1 MKQREISFQ
10 HAVVLGYSEKILVL
24 SVIGSSRYPKTLLT
38 RTNCFHD
45 SFLISIVN
53 LRNSLPDVI
62 QDTDSLLS
70 LKNRLKNIVPV
81 CIRLWCR
88 EHPDRQD
95 AAVLILRRR
104 ACANP
109 FFFFFFFF
117 WWFMGWFGIAP
128 FGKCEIK
135 YRWKEISLHL
145 FNRDEHLASTSYQYS
160 ELNFR
165 IVVFCDISTFSCSQW
180 LRWIWCYGCYE
191 NGWFCHQL
199 DYGSSKSPLCHSR
212 STFK

>member
-53 LRNSLPDVI
+53 LRNCLPDVI

-104 ACANP
+104 ARANP

-117 WWFMGWFGIAP
+117 DDLWAGSGLRLLANVKLNID
-128 FGKCEIK
+128 KKK
-135 YRWKEISLHL
+135 YLSIYLTGMNTWPPRPT
-145 FNRDEHLASTSYQYS
+145 NTAS
-160 ELNFR
+160 
-165 IVVFCDISTFSCSQW
+165 
-180 LRWIWCYGCYE
+180 
-191 NGWFCHQL
+191 
-199 DYGSSKSPLCHSR
+199 
-212 STFK
+212 